1 MISDMEML
9 VEGLTKESF
18 LEEVE
23 KRYAVLRGL
32 EIIGAR

>member
-1 MISDMEML
+1 MARAQMISDMEML

-23 KRYAVLRGL
+23 KQYAS
-32 EIIGAR
+32 

>member
-1 MISDMEML
+1 MIFDVERL
-9 VEGLTKESF
+9 IEGLTKES
-18 LEEVE
+18 LE

>member
-23 KRYAVLRGL
+23 KRYAS
-32 EIIGAR
+32 